1 MRFLKP
7 LAVAVAL
14 GAAVCIAPVASAQ
27 PSQSTTVIVINVD
40 RLVATSDIGRDL
52 STKLNQ
58 IATEIQGELQ
68 PEASALEAEQQ
79 AIGTLAQGQT
89 QEQLRANASINARVQ
104 ALNTRAQAFR
114 ERQVTASRD
123 MEYTR
128 QLTLNDFNQQITP
141 IVREVME
148 ARGAGV
154 ILDAGSIQFVAP
166 AFDATDDVVQRLN
179 QRLRTINVT
188 RRQAPPPQQP
198 GAAPP
203 ANR

>member
-7 LAVAVAL
+7 FVMAVAL
-14 GAAVCIAPVASAQ
+14 GAAISIAPAAMAQ
-27 PSQSTTVIVINVD
+27 PSQSTTVIVINVE
-40 RLVATSDIGRDL
+40 RLVATSEIGRDL

-68 PEASALEAEQQ
+68 PEATALETEQQ
-79 AIGTLAQGQT
+79 AIETLARGQT
-89 QEQLRANASINARVQ
+89 QEQLRGNSSFTTRVQ
-104 ALNTRAQAFR
+104 ALQTRAEAFR
-114 ERQVTASRD
+114 ARQVSASRD

-128 QLTLNDFNQQITP
+128 QVTLNDFNQQITP

-154 ILDAGSIQFVAP
+154 ILDASSVQFVSP

-179 QRLRTINVT
+179 QRLHTITVT